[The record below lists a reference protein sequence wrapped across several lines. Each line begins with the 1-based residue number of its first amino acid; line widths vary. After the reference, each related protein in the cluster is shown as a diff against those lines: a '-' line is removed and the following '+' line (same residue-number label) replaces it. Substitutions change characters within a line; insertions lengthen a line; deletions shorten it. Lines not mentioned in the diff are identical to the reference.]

1 MIERIPQRI
10 PQRIDHFKYTDQG
23 VILDGVITRKEISKD
38 LLRFKEAVIE
48 NVSDITYHLEFD
60 TDFLGNRI
68 VNGTLSTEVT
78 LQCQR
83 CMNDFT
89 LLLKC
94 ELASAFVCNE
104 AEEKKA
110 EQSDYDVFW
119 LSPRE
124 YLDPRTMIEDELLL
138 SLPQIAMHTL
148 DDCSAE
154 VVFLDGDSEPEENS
168 LEQMENNPFA
178 VLKDLKL

>member
-1 MIERIPQRI
+1 MIERI
-10 PQRIDHFKYTDQG
+10 PQRIDHFKYTDQA
-23 VILDGVITRKEISKD
+23 VILDGVISRQEISKD
-38 LLRFKEAVIE
+38 FLRFKEAVID
-48 NVSDITYHLEFD
+48 NVSDISYHLEFD
-60 TDFLGNRI
+60 TDFLGNRL

-83 CMNDFT
+83 CMNNFT

-104 AEEKKA
+104 AEEQKA
-110 EQSDYDVFW
+110 GQSDYDVFW

-138 SLPQIAMHTL
+138 SLPQIAMHSL

-154 VVFLDGDSEPEENS
+154 VVYLDSDSESAENS
-168 LEQMENNPFA
+168 LEQMGNNPFA
-178 VLKDLKL
+178 VLKNFNLKK

>member
-1 MIERIPQRI
+1 MIERIPSI
-10 PQRIDHFKYTDQG
+10 PLRIDHFKYTDQG

-38 LLRFKEAVIE
+38 FLRFKEAVVD
-48 NVSDITYHLEFD
+48 NVSDIAYHLEFD
-60 TDFLGNRI
+60 TDFVGNRI
-68 VNGTLSTEVT
+68 VKGTLRSEVK

-83 CMNDFT
+83 CMNDFI

-104 AEEKKA
+104 AEEQKA
-110 EQSDYDVFW
+110 GQSDYDVFL

-124 YLDPRTMIEDELLL
+124 YLDIRTLIEDELLL
-138 SLPQIAMHTL
+138 SLPQIAMHSL
-148 DDCSAE
+148 DDCSAD
-154 VVFLDGDSEPEENS
+154 VVFLDSDSEPAENS
-168 LEQMENNPFA
+168 LEQMGNNPFA